1 MAANHY
7 KRWMDIFPRQKMPQ
21 APFESSWHL
30 DRSSS
35 RSQEKWKPVRFLS
48 SGGALR
54 SASEFLEEEE
64 LNSKENE
71 DDLKGRIFRLRLPKR
86 SVTNVI
92 DKWVR
97 EGNAVSASEL
107 RHISKELRKSQ
118 RFKHALERQHN
129 WWVDIALKLKN
140 LCLNVSCEIQMTLKN
155 IVTQVLVVRVRKLGV
170 GANGDALL
178 VNPDSYLRIV
188 MDQFHVPCSRFLE
201 IICISE
207 WMVTHEEFELSDTDH
222 ASRIDLMT
230 KVFGVD
236 AAEHYF
242 DSLPLAAK
250 TTETYTALLH
260 SYAAAKLI
268 ERAEE
273 LMRTSPETPARTHY
287 MSQMEFYKRIKGSNL
302 SFTVLMYNEMM
313 TLYMSVGQLEKV
325 SQVVEELKH
334 QKVALDIF
342 TYNLW
347 ISSYA
352 AALNI
357 GQVRRILDEMSQ
369 DSGVNDDWKRYIKIA
384 NIYVT
389 AGLLVNAESSTVAVV
404 EAAKKITQR
413 EWITYDFLVIL
424 YAGLGKKDK
433 LDQIWKSLRL
443 TNQKMTR
450 RNYVCILSS
459 YLILGHLKEVGE
471 ICLIYPDGVLKEEE
485 KGPRNFAFV
494 WHAPPSIN
502 SNFVGDYSRQRKK
515 YKEGED
521 KEVVGSSRSVVVGR
535 STIDAATPLGRNK
548 KIEKEY
554 DLGAQIGQGKFGL
567 VVLCRSKV
575 TGEEFACKMLR
586 KGEELVHQEVENM
599 QHLSGRPGVVTL
611 MAVFEDLESFYLVM
625 ELCPEGRLLDKM
637 AKEKRQKAREYTPRN
652 FWADDFGLAVRMSN
666 EKWKPVRFLSSG
678 GASRSASEFLEEEEL
693 NSKENED
700 DLKGRIFRLRL
711 PKRSA
716 TNVIEKWVRE
726 GNAVSAS
733 ELRHISKELRKSQRF
748 KHALEV

>member
-1 MAANHY
+1 MA
-7 KRWMDIFPRQKMPQ
+7 
-21 APFESSWHL
+21 SGSL
-30 DRSSS
+30 LLSLS
-35 RSQEKWKPVRFLS
+35 RFLS

-118 RFKHALERQHN
+118 RFKHALE
-129 WWVDIALKLKN
+129 
-140 LCLNVSCEIQMTLKN
+140 
-155 IVTQVLVVRVRKLGV
+155 
-170 GANGDALL
+170 
-178 VNPDSYLRIV
+178 
-188 MDQFHVPCSRFLE
+188 
-201 IICISE
+201 ISE

-236 AAEHYF
+236 AAERYF

-268 ERAEE
+268 EGAE
-273 LMRTSPETPARTHY
+273 
-287 MSQMEFYKRIKGSNL
+287 EFYKRIKGSNL
-302 SFTVLMYNEMM
+302 SFTALMYNEMM

-334 QKVALDIF
+334 QKVAPDIF

-347 ISSYA
+347 ISSCA

-357 GQVRRILDEMSQ
+357 DQVRRILDEMSQ

-389 AGLLVNAESSTVAVV
+389 AGLLVNAESSITVAVV
-404 EAAKKITQR
+404 EAEKKITQR

-433 LDQIWKSLRL
+433 LDQIWKSLRM
-443 TNQKMTR
+443 TNQKMTC

-459 YLILGHLKEVGE
+459 NLILGHLKEVGE
-471 ICLIYPDGVLKEEE
+471 IVDQWKQSTTT
-485 KGPRNFAFV
+485 NFDI
-494 WHAPPSIN
+494 S
-502 SNFVGDYSRQRKK
+502 
-515 YKEGED
+515 
-521 KEVVGSSRSVVVGR
+521 
-535 STIDAATPLGRNK
+535 
-548 KIEKEY
+548 
-554 DLGAQIGQGKFGL
+554 
-567 VVLCRSKV
+567 
-575 TGEEFACKMLR
+575 AC
-586 KGEELVHQEVENM
+586 N
-599 QHLSGRPGVVTL
+599 
-611 MAVFEDLESFYLVM
+611 
-625 ELCPEGRLLDKM
+625 RLLDAISCSGLTEIASNFHMLLIERNCDPKRHPWIVFYTEPTQ
-637 AKEKRQKAREYTPRN
+637 KELTPKPKFQAHVTLTSQQLTLSTGLELDRFKITASGFLN
-652 FWADDFGLAVRMSN
+652 DDCSLV
-666 EKWKPVRFLSSG
+666 LSSDG
-678 GASRSASEFLEEEEL
+678 SRSRVEQHDCGLIDTLTVAISRVRISEPERSSCVDPQALS
-693 NSKENED
+693 SKTFP
-700 DLKGRIFRLRL
+700 LTVRLTTSVQHFD
-711 PKRSA
+711 P
-716 TNVIEKWVRE
+716 
-726 GNAVSAS
+726 
-733 ELRHISKELRKSQRF
+733 
-748 KHALEV
+748 AL